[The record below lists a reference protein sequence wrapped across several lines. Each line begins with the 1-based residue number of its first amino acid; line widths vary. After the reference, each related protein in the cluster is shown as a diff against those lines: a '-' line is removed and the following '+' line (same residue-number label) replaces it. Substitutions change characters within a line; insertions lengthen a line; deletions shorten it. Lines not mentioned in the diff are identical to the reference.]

1 MKSFTL
7 AFITGRKQDEWEWL
21 RDSFLR
27 EIDRWGLVV
36 SPDVIVVNP
45 HYPYEQPLFIGS
57 APLGENQ
64 VKTRPKP
71 NIWQGDYRVTK
82 ADWWANSNARNT
94 AICLCKTDWIC
105 FFDDRCVLMPGYL
118 DALEAAMDGGYAMAG
133 AYEKRTGMTVENGA
147 IRHGGIITGKDGREE
162 HCQLNKLA
170 TPLPCGADW
179 LFGANFALPLEWAL
193 ECNGVPEIADGLG
206 FEDVLFGCLI
216 FNNGH
221 PIKYD
226 PRAKV
231 VQDRTPELCGPVYR
245 KEDKGRGK
253 GPQED
258 EKAWKLLKMFK
269 NSKQAKH
276 TPGFTFD
283 IRRVRKDVLE
293 GKPFPKPPK
302 VEYKDF
308 YDGQPIKEFQ

>member
-1 MKSFTL
+1 MKSFTV
-7 AFITGRKQDEWEWL
+7 AMITGRKQGEWEWL

-27 EIDRWGLVV
+27 EIDRWGLVA
-36 SPDVIVVNP
+36 SPDVIIVNP
-45 HYPYEQPLFIGS
+45 HVPFEQPLVMES
-57 APLGENQ
+57 APLGERQ

-71 NIWQGDYRVTK
+71 NIWQGQYRVTK
-82 ADWWANSNARNT
+82 TDWWANSNARNT
-94 AICLCKTDWIC
+94 AICLCKTEWIC

-170 TPLPCGADW
+170 IPLPCGGDW
-179 LFGANFALPLEWAL
+179 SFGANFALPLEWAL
-193 ECNGVPEIADGLG
+193 ECNGYPEIADGLG
-206 FEDVLFGCLI
+206 FEDVLFGLLVV
-216 FNNGH
+216 NNGH

-226 PRAKV
+226 HRAKV

-245 KEDKGRGK
+245 KEDKGRGV

-258 EKAWKLLKMFK
+258 EKAWKLLKKFRT
-269 NSKQAKH
+269 AKRAEH
-276 TPGFTFD
+276 TPRFTFD
-283 IRRVRKDVLE
+283 MRDVRRDALA
-293 GKPFPKPPK
+293 GKAWPVPQK
-302 VEYKDF
+302 VDFRDF
-308 YDGQPIKEFQ
+308 YDEQLISEFV

>member
-1 MKSFTL
+1 MKSFTV

-45 HYPYEQPLFIGS
+45 HFPYEQPLFIGS

-71 NIWQGDYRVTK
+71 NIWQGDYRVTQGQ
-82 ADWWANSNARNT
+82 WWANSNARNT
-94 AICLCKTDWIC
+94 AICLCKTEWIC

-162 HCQLNKLA
+162 HCQLNKLP
-170 TPLPCGADW
+170 TPLPCGGDW
-179 LFGANFALPLEWAL
+179 AFGANFALPLEWAL
-193 ECNGVPEIADGLG
+193 ECNGYPEIADGLG
-206 FEDVLFGCLI
+206 FEDVLFGLLVV
-216 FNNGH
+216 NNGH

-245 KEDKGRGK
+245 KEDKGRGV

-269 NSKQAKH
+269 NGKHAKH
-276 TPGFTFD
+276 TPGFEFD
-283 IRRVRKDVLE
+283 IRNMRWNAL
-293 GKPFPKPPK
+293 GNNPFPKPPN

-308 YDGQPIKEFQ
+308 YDGQPIKEFI